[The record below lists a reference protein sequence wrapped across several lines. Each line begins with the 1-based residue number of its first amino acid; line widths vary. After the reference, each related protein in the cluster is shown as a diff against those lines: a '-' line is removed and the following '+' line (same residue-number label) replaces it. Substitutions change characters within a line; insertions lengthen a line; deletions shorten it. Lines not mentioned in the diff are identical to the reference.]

1 MSSPNPPAY
10 SGNLIARRFARTVLE
25 LFILLR
31 HPTPDPCR
39 DENSRNARKRPQNC
53 PMAGQMG
60 GLKSL
65 IYLQS
70 LHSRLPRDHDPE
82 PLA

>member
-1 MSSPNPPAY
+1 MSFPNPPAY

-31 HPTPDPCR
+31 HSTPDPCR
-39 DENSRNARKRPQNC
+39 DEDGRNARKWPQNC
-53 PMAGQMG
+53 PITGQMG
-60 GLKSL
+60 ELKSL

-70 LHSRLPRDHDPE
+70 LHLRLPRDHDSE
-82 PLA
+82 FLA